1 MHLSITLLLMLGTQ
15 LILLYSDILTV
26 FVVEKSDVFNTSL
39 LFPSFQDFNKH
50 FAQDTKSFD
59 SY

>member
-1 MHLSITLLLMLGTQ
+1 MLGTQ